1 MEFCNGRPF
10 DHRRECRGRFRCEHR
25 SQQECGRERHGGAAR
40 LSGSRDLHLEARG
53 LQQCHRGGSHAD
65 GHRAPCRRVGPASR
79 GTDRGPITIGATLT
93 AGVAY
98 YCSGTAG
105 GIAPVADVTTGWYV
119 TIVGIATSTTVLDVK
134 FHASGVAL

>member
-1 MEFCNGRPF
+1 MADLSITAANVAAVSGASI
-10 DHRRECRGRFRCEHR
+10 DR
-25 SQQECGRERHGGAAR
+25 SKNAGASVTAGQ
-40 LSGSRDLHLEARG
+40 LVYLEAATSTWKLADCNSATVEARTPTG
-53 LQQCHRGGSHAD
+53 IALHA
-65 GHRAPCRRVGPASR
+65 AAS
-79 GTDRGPITIGATLT
+79 GQPLAVLTAGPITIGATLT